1 MLESAKTASFLIKPD
16 VADKANRND
25 VNSVNLGFGIK
36 YELKFFKIK
45 KKRWSFWQVF
55 AAMQWKKVHTDLF
68 LQFLKCLSSNFL
80 VESSKSWGLMFE
92 KILEK
97 PDS

>member
-1 MLESAKTASFLIKPD
+1 MLESGKTASFLIKPD
-16 VADKANRND
+16 VADKTNRND

-55 AAMQWKKVHTDLF
+55 AAMQWKKVHSDLF
-68 LQFLKCLSSNFL
+68 FAVPKMF
-80 VESSKSWGLMFE
+80 VSKLLGGIL
-92 KILEK
+92 KILGA
-97 PDS
+97 DV